1 MLVEYGKFA
10 DAMQLDLRVW
20 AEQEMRLPLA
30 IENDARLALVG
41 EWKHGAGRSSDN
53 LVMITLGTGLGTAAI
68 MEG

>member
-1 MLVEYGKFA
+1 VLVEYGKFA